1 MNLKAVRLVGVWERR
16 VFYEFAM
23 LVVNTQRMFSR
34 YQLTGFDVARFQL
47 GYRSRLGPVGE

>member
-1 MNLKAVRLVGVWERR
+1 MMVGVWERR
-16 VFYEFAM
+16 VLYEFAM